1 VSALRYVMGWQDIA
15 TSTAAVR
22 GAIKGSQPV
31 WGAYSRLTFPNWPTK
46 FFVDAM
52 LLAREWLA

>member
-1 VSALRYVMGWQDIA
+1 
-15 TSTAAVR
+15 
-22 GAIKGSQPV
+22 V